1 MKHVSDRCQKIA
13 SLLLMSALMVF
24 EGTAA
29 ARQVP
34 EERLDRQAR
43 DILDKLA
50 LGDFSGASARANGLR
65 RPSDQAFAT
74 KLDQWTQ
81 EPNEQRLPRGTSASI
96 SLVEG
101 THLGACAHRIYKVRA
116 AGGTERW
123 RLSWRDSSD
132 GWRLSDIALL
142 K

>member
-13 SLLLMSALMVF
+13 CVLLISALIVF

-34 EERLDRQAR
+34 EERLDSQAR
-43 DILDKLA
+43 DILEKVA
-50 LGDFSGASARANGLR
+50 LGDSAGAVARADGLR
-65 RPSDQAFAT
+65 RPSDQVFAT

-81 EPNEQRLPRGTSASI
+81 DPNIAMPRGTSASI
-96 SLVEG
+96 SLVDG

-116 AGGTERW
+116 AAKTEHW
-123 RLSWRDSSD
+123 LLAWRDSSD
-132 GWRLSDIALL
+132 GWRLSDLALR